1 MRIILVTHAE
11 TDDAPPRFLSKKG
24 VKGAKSA
31 AGRIRR
37 LMGDDFRVT
46 KAVSSPAVR
55 CIETA
60 LVILK
65 ELSGERLRRL
75 DTDPR
80 LMAAKEPM
88 EPDQLL
94 RAIKDYACDG
104 ILITLHSDLANALP
118 KRERIEGV
126 IDGWFQTRPVLAI
139 IDWEED
145 RPWDGNRVLTL
156 LGPDGKPLTEPDI
169 DDKEKPLLLT

>member
-11 TDDAPPRFLSKKG
+11 TVNAPPRPLSKKG
-24 VKGAKSA
+24 IREAKSA
-31 AGRIRR
+31 AGRIRS
-37 LMGDDFRVT
+37 LMGDNFRVT

-60 LVILK
+60 LVIIK
-65 ELSGERLRRL
+65 ELSGEKLRRL

-88 EPDQLL
+88 EPDQLT

-104 ILITLHSDLANALP
+104 ILIVLHADLANALP
-118 KRERIEGV
+118 KRERIGGV
-126 IDGWFQTRPVLAI
+126 VDGWFQVRPVLAI

-145 RPWDGNRVLTL
+145 RPWDENRVLTL
-156 LGPDGKPLTEPDI
+156 LGPDGRPLAEPDI
-169 DDKEKPLLLT
+169 DDNDKPLLLT

>member
-11 TDDAPPRFLSKKG
+11 TVNAPPRPLSKKG
-24 VKGAKSA
+24 IREAKSA
-31 AGRIRR
+31 AGRIRS
-37 LMGDDFRVT
+37 LMGDNFRVT

-60 LVILK
+60 LVIIK
-65 ELSGERLRRL
+65 ELSGEKLRRL

-94 RAIKDYACDG
+94 RAIVDYACDG
-104 ILITLHSDLANALP
+104 ILVVLHADLANALP
-118 KRERIEGV
+118 KRERIGGV
-126 IDGWFQTRPVLAI
+126 VDGWFQTRPVLAI

-145 RPWDGNRVLTL
+145 HPWDENRVLTL
-156 LGPDGKPLTEPDI
+156 LGPDGRPLAEPDI
-169 DDKEKPLLLT
+169 DNSEKPLLLT